1 MAPGT
6 DALVPPHAGIAGR
19 VVTADAGVR
28 VLLGVRGMDDEES
41 RERVRAALGDVPG
54 VLSVRPGDARQ
65 VEVRYDD
72 TEATVMDMIR
82 ALRRLGFLAG
92 ME

>member
-1 MAPGT
+1 MT
-6 DALVPPHAGIAGR
+6 DES
-19 VVTADAGVR
+19 GVR
-28 VLLGVRGMDDEES
+28 VLLGVRGMDDEEAG
-41 RERVRAALGDVPG
+41 ERVRAALAEVPG
-54 VLSVRPGDARQ
+54 VLAVRPGDARQ

-72 TEATVMDMIR
+72 SEATVMDMIR